1 MNTKIKYFK
10 SIKTRLFL
18 SLCIIVVSII
28 AVLIILNNFVL
39 KQFYEFN
46 KKKQLIDVYYVIN
59 NYYNSDDEE
68 ASISDELNKISLK
81 NNFNI
86 LIKNNLGN
94 TIYSSNTDFYSA
106 IEDLA
111 LSIIPEGRFNNN
123 VLEKNNK
130 YTITKFKDKKSN
142 MNFIIFTAVLDN
154 SYKLYIRMPVAA
166 IEESVKISNEF
177 LSIIAVFVII
187 IGGIV
192 LSIVSKRFS
201 EPIIELNDITK
212 KMSNLNFSQK
222 FKSSEAHDE
231 IDMLGENI
239 NVLSDKLEKTINQ
252 LRNTNVELEKDVEE
266 KSQIDEMRKSFI
278 SDVSHELKTPIALI
292 QGYSEGLIE
301 NVNSDE
307 ESRKFYAEV
316 ILDEATKMDKLVKQL
331 LELMKLEYGKMQFNN
346 KEFDLVELENEIIRK
361 SAVIADKEN
370 IKMENNILG
379 EIIVFAD
386 DFYIDQVL
394 TNYITN
400 AMKYAIEINGEKR
413 VRIENEIDEVN
424 NKVRVKV
431 FNTFVQFSEEEINR
445 IWKRFYK
452 VDESRNRENG
462 GNGIGLSLVKAIM
475 KQYGNKYGVKN
486 VAGGVEF
493 YFELDLKIE

>member
-1 MNTKIKYFK
+1 MNNKIKYFK
-10 SIKTRLFL
+10 SIRTRLFL
-18 SLCIIVVSII
+18 SLCIIVFSII
-28 AVLIILNNFVL
+28 ATLILLNNFVL
-39 KQFYEFN
+39 KQFYEYN
-46 KKKQLIDVYYVIN
+46 KVKQLKEVYNVIN
-59 NYYNSDDEE
+59 NYYNKQDYENNLSEE
-68 ASISDELNKISLK
+68 LDKIALK

-86 LIKNNLGN
+86 LITSDENVS
-94 TIYSSNTDFYSA
+94 IYSSNKDFYYT
-106 IEDLA
+106 IEDFVF
-111 LSIIPEGRFNNN
+111 SIIQRDRNKNNEI
-123 VLEKNNK
+123 EKNDR
-130 YTITKFKDKKSN
+130 YSISRFKDNKTN
-142 MNFIIFTAVLDN
+142 MNFIMLTGFLDN
-154 SYKLYIRMPVAA
+154 SYKLYIRMPVTA
-166 IEESVKISNEF
+166 IEESVNISNEF
-177 LSIIAVFVII
+177 LSIIAIFVII

-201 EPIIELNDITK
+201 EPIIQLNDITK
-212 KMSNLNFSQK
+212 KMSNLDFAQK
-222 FKSSEAHDE
+222 FKPSEDHDE
-231 IDMLGENI
+231 IDTLGENI
-239 NVLSDKLEKTINQ
+239 NNLSDKLERTINQ
-252 LRNTNVELEKDVEE
+252 LRNTNIELEKDIEE

-361 SAVIADKEN
+361 SAVMADKEN
-370 IKMENNILG
+370 VKMENNTAG
-379 EIIVFAD
+379 KIIVCAD

-400 AMKYAIEINGEKR
+400 AIKYSIEINGEKKVKIENKIDKDNKK
-413 VRIENEIDEVN
+413 VRI
-424 NKVRVKV
+424 KV
-431 FNTFVQFSEEEINR
+431 FNTFVQFTEEEINR
-445 IWKRFYK
+445 IWNRFYK
-452 VDESRNRENG
+452 IDESRNRENG

-475 KQYGNKYGVKN
+475 NNYENKYGVKN

-493 YFELDLKIE
+493 YFELDLK

>member
-10 SIKTRLFL
+10 SIRTRLFL
-18 SLCIIVVSII
+18 SLCIIVFSII
-28 AVLIILNNFVL
+28 ATLIILNNFVL
-39 KQFYEFN
+39 KQFYEYN
-46 KKKQLIDVYYVIN
+46 KVKQLKEVYSVIN
-59 NYYNSDDEE
+59 NYYNKQDYEKDLSEE
-68 ASISDELNKISLK
+68 LDKIALK

-86 LIKNNLGN
+86 LITSDENVS
-94 TIYSSNTDFYSA
+94 IYSSNKDFYYT
-106 IEDLA
+106 IEDFVF
-111 LSIIPEGRFNNN
+111 SIIQRERYKNNEI
-123 VLEKNNK
+123 EKNDR
-130 YTITKFKDKKSN
+130 YSISRFKDNKTN
-142 MNFIIFTAVLDN
+142 MNFIMFTGFLDN

-166 IEESVKISNEF
+166 IEESVNISNEF
-177 LSIIAVFVII
+177 LSIIAVFIII

-192 LSIVSKRFS
+192 LSIVSRRFA

-212 KMSNLNFSQK
+212 KMSNLDFTQK
-222 FKSSEAHDE
+222 FKSSEDHDE
-231 IDMLGENI
+231 IDTLGENI
-239 NVLSDKLEKTINQ
+239 NILSDKLERTINQ
-252 LRNTNVELEKDVEE
+252 LRNTNIELEKDIEE

-307 ESRKFYAEV
+307 ESKKFYAEV

-331 LELMKLEYGKMQFNN
+331 LELMKLEYGKMKFNN
-346 KEFDLVELENEIIRK
+346 KEFNLVELENEIIRK
-361 SAVIADKEN
+361 SAVMSDKEKV
-370 IKMENNILG
+370 KMENDTEG

-400 AMKYAIEINGEKR
+400 AIKYSIEINGEKKVKIENQIDKENKK
-413 VRIENEIDEVN
+413 VRI
-424 NKVRVKV
+424 KV
-431 FNTFVQFSEEEINR
+431 FNTFVQFTEEEMNR
-445 IWKRFYK
+445 IWNRFYK

-493 YFELDLKIE
+493 YFELDMK